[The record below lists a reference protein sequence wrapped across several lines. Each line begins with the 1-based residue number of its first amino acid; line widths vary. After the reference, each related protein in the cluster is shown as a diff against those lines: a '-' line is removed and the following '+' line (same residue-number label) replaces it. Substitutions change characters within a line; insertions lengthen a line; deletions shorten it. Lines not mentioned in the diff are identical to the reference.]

1 MSMNPMA
8 LINPKF
14 RKFFLGT
21 IFAGIHT
28 ALFLLIALL
37 VAMSGDAEA
46 GMAYYIFYFIDYPV
60 SRLLHFGSGIGIFV
74 IGGGALWFLYGFA
87 IQALLSIRSI
97 KGLVPLGTA
106 VLGIA
111 LMFSLPEISLV
122 SMPEWEEHW
131 ERGKEASNANNL
143 DLAIE
148 HVSKAADMAPADEPL
163 LDGIWDYLG
172 RLYMDRDSYEQAET
186 AFLKALAVV
195 SDRQASR
202 PNDFLNCHNQLSWFY
217 ERTKNIDKQKHHLK
231 EAIRYNR
238 MVYKGDS
245 TQEAHCWHDLAEIA
259 YARGDIQ
266 DAFGLQTKAIEME
279 SHGHRGTGFLLNY
292 LREQLAEWKTEQGR
306 GTNPLPRAAHD

>member
-1 MSMNPMA
+1 M
-8 LINPKF
+8 F
-14 RKFFLGT
+14 VLGT

-37 VAMSGDAEA
+37 VAMSEDPEA
-46 GMAYYIFYFIDYPV
+46 GMVFYMFYYIDYPF
-60 SRLLHFGSGIGIFV
+60 SRLLHFGSGLEIFV

-97 KGLVPLGTA
+97 KGLVPLGIA
-106 VLGIA
+106 VSGIA

-131 ERGKEASNANNL
+131 QRGTEAREADNL
-143 DLAIE
+143 DLAIK
-148 HVSKAADMAPADEPL
+148 HVSKAADMAPADEPM

-172 RLYMDRDSYEQAET
+172 RLYMERDNYEQAET

-195 SDRQASR
+195 SDRQVSR
-202 PNDFLNCHNQLSWFY
+202 PMDFLNCHNQLFWFY
-217 ERTKNIDKQKHHLK
+217 ERTKNIDKQKHHLG

-238 MVYKGDS
+238 MVYEGDS
-245 TQEAHCWHDLAEIA
+245 TQEAHCWHGLAEIA

-279 SHGHRGTGFLLNY
+279 SHVQGGTGFSLNY
-292 LREQLAEWKTEQGR
+292 MKEQLEEWKTEQGH
-306 GTNPLPRAAHD
+306 GADALPRADHD